1 MSEFIT
7 SMKQKM
13 ANLKEEIEAMRPGT
27 EERKTGI
34 REWRRL
40 KRTLQRS
47 DANGV
52 IKSHVCP
59 NPFSSTIPVTYA
71 MQLEFLTP
79 NFWSNPLS
87 SFFTPFVLCDKI
99 KAQTQLDADR
109 SRLEKMEKRIIE
121 YLVVAHLK
129 GSTRS
134 SREAC

>member
-1 MSEFIT
+1 ME
-7 SMKQKM
+7 
-13 ANLKEEIEAMRPGT
+13 
-27 EERKTGI
+27 
-34 REWRRL
+34 
-40 KRTLQRS
+40 RTLQRS

-59 NPFSSTIPVTYA
+59 FIFSSTIPVTYA

-87 SFFTPFVLCDKI
+87 SFFTPFVICDKI

-109 SRLEKMEKRIIE
+109 SRLEKMEKQIIE
-121 YLVVAHLK
+121 YLVVVHLK

-134 SREAC
+134 SREVC